1 MDKEYEEYL
10 ASPDWRRER
19 QARIETSGGLCEICR
34 WPLGYKTP
42 HIHHENYDNVGHEL
56 LTDTKVCHAKCH
68 AYKHRKEEGEV
79 KPKTE
84 DEENEFDNRRE
95 GRAES
100 TDIERRSI

>member
-42 HIHHENYDNVGHEL
+42 HVHHETYANIGHEL
-56 LTDTKVCHAKCH
+56 IPDTKVCHAKCH
-68 AYKHRKEEGEV
+68 ANKHRNRIEDKQEV
-79 KPKTE
+79 
-84 DEENEFDNRRE
+84 EENEFDNRRE

-100 TDIERRSI
+100 TDFEGRSV